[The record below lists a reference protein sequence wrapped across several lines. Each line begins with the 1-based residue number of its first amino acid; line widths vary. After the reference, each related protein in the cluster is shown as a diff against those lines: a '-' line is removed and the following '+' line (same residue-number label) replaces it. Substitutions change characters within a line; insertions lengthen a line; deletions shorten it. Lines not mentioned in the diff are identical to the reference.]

1 MSPLAIVLMVVG
13 ILVGV
18 AAVNLAVWLP
28 ILRKLRRLPEL
39 MREELAGEKIAVGP
53 ERAVYRGATSTY
65 GRVKGLGVAAL
76 TERRLAFRKAIG
88 KPVDVPVDQIVGV
101 REDRVFLRSV
111 TAGRRHVI
119 VKLSDGTEVG
129 YYFASPEQWL
139 GALRLVAEE
148 RAAR

>member
-1 MSPLAIVLMVVG
+1 MSPLAIVSMVVG
-13 ILVGV
+13 ILAGV

-39 MREELAGEKIAVGP
+39 LREELAGEQLLLGP
-53 ERAVYRGATSTY
+53 ERADYRGATQTY

-76 TERRLAFRKAIG
+76 TDRRLAFRKAIG
-88 KPVDVPVDQIVGV
+88 KPVDVPVDQIAGV

-111 TAGRRHVI
+111 AGGRRHVI
-119 VKLSDGTEVG
+119 VQLADGTEVG
-129 YYFASPEQWL
+129 YFFAANEPWL
-139 GALRLVAEE
+139 GALRELAER